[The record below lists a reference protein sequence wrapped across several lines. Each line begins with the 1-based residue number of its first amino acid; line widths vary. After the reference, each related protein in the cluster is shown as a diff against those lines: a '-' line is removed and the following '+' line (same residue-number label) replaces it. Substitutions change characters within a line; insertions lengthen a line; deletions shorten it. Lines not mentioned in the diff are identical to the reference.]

1 MRHRKRGRK
10 LNRTASHRKAMLA
23 NLATELFI
31 HKQIVTT
38 HAKALEAR
46 RLAER
51 LITKA
56 KQDTVHARR
65 LVYKV
70 IPRRKVIYTLFHEIA
85 PKYKDRPGGYTRIT
99 KLGLRQNDR
108 APLALLSLVDF
119 AGVQQKGA
127 TEEKSAKK
135 GKGTEAESA
144 ESK

>member
-1 MRHRKRGRK
+1 
-10 LNRTASHRKAMLA
+10 MLA

-31 HKQIVTT
+31 HKQIITT

-65 LVYKV
+65 LVYRV

-99 KLGLRQNDR
+99 KLGPRQNDR
-108 APLALLSLVDF
+108 APMALLSLVDF
-119 AGVQQKGA
+119 AGVQKKAA
-127 TEEKSAKK
+127 TETK
-135 GKGTEAESA
+135 
-144 ESK
+144 ESKTTKTTKSESSESQKS